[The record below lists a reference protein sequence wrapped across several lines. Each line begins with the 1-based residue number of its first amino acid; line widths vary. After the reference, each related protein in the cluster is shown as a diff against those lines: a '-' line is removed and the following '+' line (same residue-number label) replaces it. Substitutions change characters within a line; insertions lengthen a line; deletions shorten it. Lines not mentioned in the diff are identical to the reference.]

1 MRQAN
6 AKHSAWVISWYW
18 FSETRKP
25 RRLLLY
31 FLPSPW
37 STSRVVQHMKH
48 LYVNSELFPPSQRVP
63 LLPEGNWNNLLFEEG
78 PRIIIG
84 DDPWLIGSNVHD
96 LRIESGDTRTQIVR
110 WTQPAGLRLSPAHQ
124 QNRRCLAK
132 PSNGRSRFPLA
143 RLGSLTGSNPHYVL

>member
-1 MRQAN
+1 MPQPN

-63 LLPEGNWNNLLFEEG
+63 LLPEGNWNGLLFEEG

-96 LRIESGDTRTQIVR
+96 LRIESVDTRTQIVR
-110 WTQPAGLRLSPAHQ
+110 WTQPAGLRP
-124 QNRRCLAK
+124 K
-132 PSNGRSRFPLA
+132 PGSSTEPEM
-143 RLGSLTGSNPHYVL
+143 LGKAIERALEVSTGEVRKLDR